1 MLDQHT
7 EAQKKTVQLHQNILD
22 ELGLKL
28 KPGSD
33 KILDFGCGDGSEV
46 YQFRKMGYKAY
57 GCDMDNY
64 SEKIQ
69 TLCKEEKIIEPDE
82 TVFGIIDMINYR
94 IPFADD
100 TFDYIFSNQVFEH
113 VQNYPQ
119 ALSEI
124 YRVLKPGGS
133 SLHFFPSKYRPIE
146 CHVFVPLAGIFQ
158 GYNYLAFWAFLGIKN
173 SFQKGLRFQNIARL
187 NHEFLNN
194 QTTYYTKKKI
204 RKYVFNQFR
213 NASFVEY
220 LFIKHGGGRLRNL
233 YWLSKKLPFIA
244 SLISTFHTRVLFF
257 RKLREN
263 PVQ

>member
-1 MLDQHT
+1 
-7 EAQKKTVQLHQNILD
+7 LD

-33 KILDFGCGDGSEV
+33 KILDFGCGDGGEV

-57 GCDMDNY
+57 GCDIDNY

-69 TLCKEEKIIEPDE
+69 TLCKEEKIIDPDE

-94 IPFADD
+94 IPFADN

-124 YRVLKPGGS
+124 YRVLKPGGCN
-133 SLHFFPSKYRPIE
+133 LHIFPSRYRLVE

-158 GYNYLAFWAFLGIKN
+158 GYNYLSFWAFLGIKIL
-173 SFQKGLRFQNIARL
+173 SRKG
-187 NHEFLNN
+187 
-194 QTTYYTKKKI
+194 
-204 RKYVFNQFR
+204 
-213 NASFVEY
+213 
-220 LFIKHGGGRLRNL
+220 FIL
-233 YWLSKKLPFIA
+233 KKLPGLIMN
-244 SLISTFHTRVLFF
+244 SLLPELHTILKKKSVNMF
-257 RKLREN
+257 
-263 PVQ
+263 